1 MITLEDVIKEVQGHG
16 MKRVFKKDGEPTK
29 DGWVHY
35 DRLVSI
41 LYMVRDLVDWD
52 DNYFN
57 YVIDRLEEILLFD
70 CTTDKAR
77 EKIRER
83 LYGQDW

>member
-1 MITLEDVIKEVQGHG
+1 MITLEDLIKEVQGHG

-35 DRLVSI
+35 DRLTTI
-41 LYMVRDLVDWD
+41 LYMVKNLVGGD
-52 DNYFN
+52 DDTFDR
-57 YVIDRLEEILLFD
+57 IISRLEEILLFEGEI
-70 CTTDKAR
+70 TDKAR

-83 LYGQDW
+83 LYG

>member
-1 MITLEDVIKEVQGHG
+1 MITLEDLIKEVQGHG

-35 DRLVSI
+35 DRLVDI
-41 LYMVRDLVDWD
+41 LYQTCKITGEDIST
-52 DNYFN
+52 Y
-57 YVIDRLEEILLFD
+57 DRIVSRIEEILLFEG
-70 CTTDKAR
+70 TTDKAR

-83 LYGQDW
+83 LYG

>member
-57 YVIDRLEEILLFD
+57 YVIDRLEEILLYES
-70 CTTDKAR
+70 TTDKAR

>member
-1 MITLEDVIKEVQGHG
+1 MATLEDIIKEVQGHG

-35 DRLVSI
+35 DRLISI
-41 LYMVRDLVDWD
+41 LYMVRSLVDWD
-52 DNYFN
+52 VNDFD
-57 YVIDRLEEILLFD
+57 YVVSRLEKILLFES
-70 CTTDKAR
+70 TTDKAR

-83 LYGQDW
+83 LYG

>member
-1 MITLEDVIKEVQGHG
+1 MTTLEDVIKEVQGHG

-35 DRLVSI
+35 DRLMSI
-41 LYMVRDLVDWD
+41 LYMVIELTGWSMSEYDGLVS
-52 DNYFN
+52 
-57 YVIDRLEEILLFD
+57 RLEEILLFES
-70 CTTDKAR
+70 TTDKAR

-83 LYGQDW
+83 LYG